1 MATATNSM
9 SITIGTNTAV
19 TGIGNVSVTVTQQPI
34 EVTALGDDYTR
45 HVVGILTAQCDLDFF
60 WDSGIGGHTAILAGI
75 EAGTAINPLTISWA
89 ASKSISG
96 KAMVTSW
103 NLTAAPNGVCQVSAS
118 LIYTAADNDAASP
131 LSITQ

>member
-1 MATATNSM
+1 M
-9 SITIGTNTAV
+9 SITIGANSAV

-34 EVTALGDDYTR
+34 EVTALGDAYTR

-60 WDSGIGGHTAILAGI
+60 WDSGISGHTAILSAI
-75 EAGTAINPLTISWA
+75 QAGTAISPMTISWA
-89 ASKSISG
+89 TSKSISG

-118 LIYTAADNDAASP
+118 LIYTAADGDSASP
-131 LSITQ
+131 ISIST